1 MCICDLKNGEEKLI
15 CNGNWNTLYIERDHD
30 EFYLVAKADGNVS
43 MRLNYCPECGRVLNN
58 ELEEELEDKHEYTEW
73 ERNKGWDL

>member
-15 CNGNWNTLYIERDHD
+15 RKGDWNYLYIGRDQD
-30 EFYLVAKADGNVS
+30 EYYLIAKGDGNVN
-43 MRLNYCPECGRVLNN
+43 MQLNYCPKCGKVLNN
-58 ELEEELEDKHEYTEW
+58 ELEEELEDKYEYDEW